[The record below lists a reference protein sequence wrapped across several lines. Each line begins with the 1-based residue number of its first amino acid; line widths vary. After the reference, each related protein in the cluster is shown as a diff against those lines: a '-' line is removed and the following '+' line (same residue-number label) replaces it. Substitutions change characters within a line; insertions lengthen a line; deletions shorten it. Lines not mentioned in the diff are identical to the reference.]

1 MKKLNLKIRK
11 GLSLS
16 GDSVQLDWILM
27 FVFLTIV
34 FVAMA
39 LFSWMI
45 YFLIEKDSFL
55 AESEAPVGNSLRV
68 NTEQLDRV
76 VENLNSRKEKFNNL
90 TDGMILTEASD
101 LVE

>member
-27 FVFLTIV
+27 FVVLTFV
-34 FVAMA
+34 FVMMA

-45 YFLIEKDSFL
+45 YFSIEKDSFL
-55 AESEAPVGNSLRV
+55 AESESPVGNSLRV

-76 VENLNSRKEKFNNL
+76 VENLNSRKEKFNTL

>member
-1 MKKLNLKIRK
+1 MKKLNLKIKK

-16 GDSVQLDWILM
+16 GDSVQLDWILIFSFLT
-27 FVFLTIV
+27 FVFV
-34 FVAMA
+34 VMA
-39 LFSWMI
+39 LFSSMI
-45 YFLIEKDSFL
+45 YFSIEKDSFL
-55 AESEAPVGNSLRV
+55 DGSEEVVGNSLKV

-76 VENLNSRKEKFNNL
+76 VENLNSRKEKFNTL